1 MLASLVA
8 APVGGNLKAS
18 SHLLSPETGS
28 GARYLGFKSKQVEI
42 NKGKKVTPRNVV
54 ITGYNFNIHFDR
66 TAPDFFQEE
75 YVCWGMVVGE

>member
-1 MLASLVA
+1 MLASLLA

-42 NKGKKVTPRNVV
+42 NKGKK
-54 ITGYNFNIHFDR
+54 
-66 TAPDFFQEE
+66 
-75 YVCWGMVVGE
+75 